1 MLKKG
6 KLKVSIKMLLN
17 NTHNSTVTKK
27 LIKWGK
33 EKQSSEK
40 RKKREISTNYSSIIK
55 WDKDKYLKEKL

>member
-6 KLKVSIKMLLN
+6 KLKVSIKMLIN
-17 NTHNSTVTKK
+17 NTHNSTVIKK

-33 EKQSSEK
+33 EKQNSEK
-40 RKKREISTNYSSIIK
+40 TNKREISTNYPSIIK